1 MELVTRTSLI
11 CISCT
16 SVLVVLVHY
25 HNIMPT
31 VALMIANVGR
41 VREAVMVTLMPV
53 KDLWFAAA
61 INAFE
66 VEEAVAVVDSQRSS

>member
-1 MELVTRTSLI
+1 
-11 CISCT
+11 
-16 SVLVVLVHY
+16 
-25 HNIMPT
+25 MPT

-41 VREAVMVTLMPV
+41 VREAVMVTIMPV

>member
-1 MELVTRTSLI
+1 M
-11 CISCT
+11 
-16 SVLVVLVHY
+16 LVHY

-41 VREAVMVTLMPV
+41 VREAVMVTIMPV

-66 VEEAVAVVDSQRSS
+66 VEEAVAVADSQRSS